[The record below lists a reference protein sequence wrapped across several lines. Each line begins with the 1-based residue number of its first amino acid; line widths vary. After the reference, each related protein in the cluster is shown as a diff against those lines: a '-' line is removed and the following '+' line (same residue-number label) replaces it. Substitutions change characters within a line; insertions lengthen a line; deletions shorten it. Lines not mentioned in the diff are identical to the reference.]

1 MVPRSGRPSWPQR
14 WAAAAALVTIGLGA
28 AWAEGVVDACP
39 TPTVHVPAYG
49 ADLWLEELATNTL
62 TQRNAGSVRFVT
74 YLDPDLAEREPAGD
88 EYHLAALASEHGTAS
103 RTITLSVTDPKGRPV
118 ASATASASPAGRDPS
133 ELDQALADEVA
144 ATLTPLR
151 EHIRAHQRRVRETE
165 IVAIDARI
173 SADPTT
179 FALELGEEQ
188 RVHFEL
194 VDCDGYALADRTVQ
208 IDVSGVGSVTPGA
221 VTSDARGEGGFTYV
235 GDEPGGARLHLIH
248 PYERPEGTPALADGD
263 VLLTVEVGSGV
274 PLAEV
279 GSDVLVEVTTS
290 TAGVVAHS
298 RMYSC
303 GGLGGTWQGES
314 SLTFELP
321 EVRGTLSGQGGFTFP
336 PEPASG
342 DRADARWSMDG
353 TLVLPEVGGDVAF
366 NGEWAYEALL
376 VEADDA
382 WTLAGAGGTV
392 MGSVIATIPDVG
404 RITIPMSWPIEHG
417 PPAEVQFVG
426 ALPECAP

>member
-1 MVPRSGRPSWPQR
+1 MVPRSGRPSWCR
-14 WAAAAALVTIGLGA
+14 CWAAAAALVTIGLGA

-39 TPTVHVPAYG
+39 TPTVLVPAYG
-49 ADLWLEELATNTL
+49 ADQWLEELASNTL
-62 TQRNAGSVRFVT
+62 TQRNTRSVRFVS
-74 YLDPDLAEREPAGD
+74 YLHPAIAERDSSGD
-88 EYHLAALASEHGTAS
+88 EYHIAALASEHGTAP

-144 ATLTPLR
+144 AALTPLR
-151 EHIRAHQRRVRETE
+151 ELIGAHQRRVREAE

-173 SADPTT
+173 SADPTV
-179 FALELGEEQ
+179 FALEVGDVQ
-188 RVHFEL
+188 RVRFEL

-208 IDVSGVGSVTPGA
+208 IDVSGVGSVTPRA
-221 VTSDARGEGGFTYV
+221 VFSDARGGGAFTYV
-235 GDEPGGARLHLIH
+235 GDEPGSATLYLSH
-248 PYERPEGTPALADGD
+248 PYERPEGTPALADGE

-274 PLAEV
+274 PAAEV
-279 GSDVLVEVTTS
+279 GADALVEVTTS

-314 SLTFELP
+314 SLTFDLP
-321 EVRGTLSGQGGFTFP
+321 EVRGTLNGQGGFTFP
-336 PEPASG
+336 PDPASG
-342 DRADARWSMDG
+342 ERADARWSMDG

-366 NGEWAYEALL
+366 SGEWVYEALL
-376 VEADDA
+376 VQADDE

-392 MGSVIATIPDVG
+392 MGSVVATIPDVG